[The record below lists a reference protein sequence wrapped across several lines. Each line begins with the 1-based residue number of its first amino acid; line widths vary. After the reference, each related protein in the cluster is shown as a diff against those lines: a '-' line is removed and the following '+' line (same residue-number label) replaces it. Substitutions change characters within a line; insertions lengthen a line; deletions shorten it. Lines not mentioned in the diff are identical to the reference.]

1 MKREDL
7 IKKFEELKK
16 QYYDEYVFNHVEES
30 LDMYTYLK
38 GLNINE
44 MSNEELQKIIDEYF
58 IY

>member
-16 QYYDEYVFNHVEES
+16 QYYEEYVFSHVEES

-38 GLNINE
+38 GLNIDK